1 MIRELEN
8 IRKTW
13 GETEKIPK
21 YRVRW
26 RAMVEILCLYK
37 GQGGLSYGPKQTWAW
52 NLRDPIRYRLVT
64 FWFWMVSFGI
74 SLGCVEMAWARAERE
89 NEKSSSL
96 CIDNVSSSNKTAIT
110 LLNLSLKKLA
120 LQRTIALRSLPQYG
134 ECDVVWE
141 ERLLSTTWAWLKIK
155 DSKSLNI
162 ECSLEIP
169 T

>member
-110 LLNLSLKKLA
+110 LLNLSLKKTGIAAYHSVKKSSTIWWMRCGLG
-120 LQRTIALRSLPQYG
+120 RTPSFDDLGMA
-134 ECDVVWE
+134 ED
-141 ERLLSTTWAWLKIK
+141 
-155 DSKSLNI
+155 
-162 ECSLEIP
+162 
-169 T
+169 